1 MKTEYLTYIFYFF
14 VLFLAW
20 KLLQKFGVL
29 ESGAERKQKKSSRT
43 STNPDTWK
51 KTAKKQPLS
60 TTEVNDIA
68 TILYESKG
76 VFVDD
81 ESTAV
86 AAIKRVKTKEQAS
99 FLSAYFAKKYK
110 KDLASYMNY
119 LDDENKTL
127 FFDYLN
133 SLK

>member
-1 MKTEYLTYIFYFF
+1 MNKDYLMYIFYFF

-29 ESGAERKQKKSSRT
+29 DSPADRKQKKSSLT
-43 STNPDTWK
+43 TTNPDTWK

-68 TILYESKG
+68 SILYESKG
-76 VFVDD
+76 VFIDD
-81 ESTAV
+81 ESTAI

-110 KDLASYMNY
+110 KDLTSYMNY

>member
-1 MKTEYLTYIFYFF
+1 MNKDYLMYIFYFF

-29 ESGAERKQKKSSRT
+29 DSPADSKQKKSSLT
-43 STNPDTWK
+43 TTNPDTWK

-68 TILYESKG
+68 SILYESKG
-76 VFVDD
+76 VFIDD
-81 ESTAV
+81 ESTAI

-110 KDLASYMNY
+110 KDLTSYMNY